1 MLGGD
6 TDTNGAIVGGLIG
19 ALVGAHQIPEKMLEK
34 ILNFDNNGNL
44 GIKRPDF
51 LSVKLKSLNL
61 IESLIKCRPKKLII

>member
-19 ALVGAHQIPEKMLEK
+19 ALVGIHNIPEKMIEK
-34 ILNFDNNGNL
+34 ILSFDNNGSE

-51 LSVKLKSLNL
+51 LSVKQHS
-61 IESLIKCRPKKLII
+61 I